1 MGQTIL
7 TETQL
12 GHLLQGYRKTRRL
25 NQTQLAQRAGMSQAR
40 LSTLEL
46 HPGRITVAQLLR
58 MTAALGLEI
67 TIVER
72 PADYPLA
79 QTESDAPRVAE
90 NPPLEW

>member
-12 GHLLQGYRKTRRL
+12 GHLLQGYRKKRRL

-58 MTAALGLEI
+58 ITAALGLEI
-67 TIVER
+67 TISER
-72 PADYPLA
+72 AAVYGPAD
-79 QTESDAPRVAE
+79 TEGAAPRAAE
-90 NPPLEW
+90 NLPPEW